1 MTKVTKNGT
10 DVGELCRQS
19 WMVIL
24 KSAPHK
30 ANFEND
36 IPHHRDCQWST
47 IGRDWNWIKRKLF
60 LLLWSPSFL
69 LLLSNC
75 CNKDTVGC
83 NVQCDVCWVSQSLIL
98 SSCGNFLRVVRYR
111 VSKKGTAHE
120 YLTPKV
126 MINRSTLVL
135 LSTSIY
141 DLVLLDVCHFHH
153 LSVAQTMHFMGL
165 SRYSCLYLGSC
176 IHEFCCNVLC
186 SLVREDVIFV
196 IK

>member
-1 MTKVTKNGT
+1 MTKMTKNGT

-98 SSCGNFLRVVRYR
+98 SSCGNFLRIVRYR
-111 VSKKGTAHE
+111 VSKKGTALE

-126 MINRSTLVL
+126 MINRSMLQFTVVMYYAVWSKKTWILSSNKGFKPRYWNYEIWIKISRQVL
-135 LSTSIY
+135 
-141 DLVLLDVCHFHH
+141 F
-153 LSVAQTMHFMGL
+153 G
-165 SRYSCLYLGSC
+165 
-176 IHEFCCNVLC
+176 
-186 SLVREDVIFV
+186 
-196 IK
+196 

>member
-1 MTKVTKNGT
+1 MIISGWQKSKVSSPKIRNDSLYVWEGGYSISSLSLCTRTTTIFMTKMTKNGT

-69 LLLSNC
+69 LPLSNC

-83 NVQCDVCWVSQSLIL
+83 SVQWQC
-98 SSCGNFLRVVRYR
+98 
-111 VSKKGTAHE
+111 
-120 YLTPKV
+120 
-126 MINRSTLVL
+126 L
-135 LSTSIY
+135 LSKPKFNSKFLWQFLEDCKVQGVQERNCTWIP
-141 DLVLLDVCHFHH
+141 
-153 LSVAQTMHFMGL
+153 
-165 SRYSCLYLGSC
+165 YSKS
-176 IHEFCCNVLC
+176 H
-186 SLVREDVIFV
+186 D
-196 IK
+196 K

>member
-1 MTKVTKNGT
+1 MIISGWQKSKVSSPKIRNDSLYVWEGGYSISSLSLCTRTTRIFMTKMTKNGT

-126 MINRSTLVL
+126 MINRSTRWYL
-135 LSTSIY
+135 L
-141 DLVLLDVCHFHH
+141 L
-153 LSVAQTMHFMGL
+153 
-165 SRYSCLYLGSC
+165 
-176 IHEFCCNVLC
+176 
-186 SLVREDVIFV
+186 
-196 IK
+196 